1 MDQTARAPKLLKD
14 YAPPDYLIEEV
25 ELDVALEPK
34 ATRVKSKLRLRANTN
49 VPGEKSL
56 KLDGEGLTLE
66 SVSLDGMPLLPSD
79 YALDGTTLT
88 IPRVPSV
95 PFTLEIVTL
104 CDPEANTALSGL
116 YRSRGTY
123 CTQCEPE
130 GFRRVTFF
138 IDRPDV
144 LAVYTVRIE
153 ADKKVAPILLANGNP
168 VAHGDI
174 EGTGRHFAIWHDP
187 HPKPSYLFAMVGGDL
202 ACVPDSFTT
211 ASGRKVALNIY
222 VEPRKEDRC
231 AWAMESLKRA
241 MRWDE
246 ERFGREYDLD
256 VFNIVAVSDFNMGA
270 MENKGLNIF
279 NDKLVL
285 ARPDT
290 ASDADYVSIESVIA
304 HEYFHNWTGNRV
316 TCRDWFQLC
325 LKEGLTVFRDQ
336 EFTADTRAGPVE
348 RILAVRMLK
357 THQFPEDAGPLAHPV
372 RPGSYIE
379 INNFYTATV
388 YEKGAE
394 LCRML
399 QTLLGRD
406 GFRKGLDL
414 YFERHDGEAVT
425 VEDFVDAMA
434 DASGRDLKQFMLWYT
449 QSGTP
454 ELACSLDYDARAKT
468 ATLNVSQ
475 VMSPTPGQ
483 NKKDPLLIPLKVGL
497 LGTSGDD
504 LPLVLEDGS
513 KIRDGMLEMRER
525 SQAFTFRDIPA
536 SPTPS
541 LLRGFSAPVR
551 LTQNSDLPQIEFL
564 MRHDDDPFNRWQAAQ
579 GYATVLLVAASRD
592 GSNLER
598 VSGEE
603 ALRLASALATTAK
616 DDALLSAYRAEFLK
630 LPNESDIARELG
642 HDVDT
647 DAVRRA
653 RETLRTTIGTAI
665 RDDLIALYA
674 ANQQSG
680 PYSPDADS
688 AGKRALRGAALDLL
702 VGTGD
707 EAEAERTFRHYRE
720 STNMTDSISAL
731 AILAFLDGRV
741 RDEALAD
748 FFERWRDEPLVLDK
762 WFAVQARAARED
774 SVEIVHAL
782 LSHPKF
788 SLKNPNRV
796 RALIGNF
803 VHGNPTGFN
812 RLDGAG
818 YELLAS
824 CALEIDGF
832 NPHMAA
838 RLLGAF
844 ESWQSLEPIRKARA
858 KETLSRLASAK
869 LSTDSYEIVA
879 KTLGTT

>member
-1 MDQTARAPKLLKD
+1 
-14 YAPPDYLIEEV
+14 DYLIDEV
-25 ELDVALEPK
+25 ELDVALDPK
-34 ATRVKSKLRLRANTN
+34 ATRVKSKLRLRANPKLA
-49 VPGEKSL
+49 PGRPL

-66 SVSLDGMPLLPSD
+66 SVSLDGKPLLASD
-79 YALDGTTLT
+79 YVLAGATLT
-88 IPRVPSV
+88 IPRVPSL

-130 GFRRVTFF
+130 GFRRITFF

-153 ADKKVAPILLANGNP
+153 ADKKAAPILLANGNP
-168 VAHGDI
+168 VTLGNV
-174 EGTGRHFAIWHDP
+174 EGTNRHYAIWHDP
-187 HPKPSYLFAMVGGDL
+187 HPKPSYLFAMVGGNL
-202 ACVPDSFTT
+202 ACVPDNFTT
-211 ASGRKVALNIY
+211 ASGREVALNIY
-222 VEPRKEDRC
+222 VEPGKEDRC

-434 DASGRDLKQFMLWYT
+434 DTSGRDLKQFMLWYT

-454 ELACSLDYDARAKT
+454 ELACSLDYDARSKSAK
-468 ATLNVSQ
+468 LNVSQ
-475 VMSPTPGQ
+475 VTPATPDQ
-483 NKKDPLLIPLKVGL
+483 NKKEPLLIPLKVGL
-497 LGTSGDD
+497 LGTGGDD
-504 LPLVLEDGS
+504 LPLILEDGS
-513 KIRDGMLEMRER
+513 KLRDGMLEMREH
-525 SQAFTFRDIPA
+525 SQSFTFHNIPT
-536 SPTPS
+536 PPIPS
-541 LLRGFSAPVR
+541 LLRGFSSPVR
-551 LTQNSDLPQIEFL
+551 LTQNTDLAQTEFL
-564 MRHDDDPFNRWQAAQ
+564 MRHDDDAFNRWQAAQ
-579 GYATVLLVAASRD
+579 SFATVLLVAASRG

-598 VSGEE
+598 VSGDES
-603 ALRLASALATTAK
+603 LRLAGALAATAK

-630 LPNESDIARELG
+630 LPNESDIARELAR
-642 HDVDT
+642 DVDT

-653 RETLRTTIGTAI
+653 RETLRATIGIAI
-665 RDDLIALYA
+665 RDDLIALYK
-674 ANQQSG
+674 ANKQSG

-688 AGKRALRGAALDLL
+688 AGKRSLRAAILDLL
-702 VGTGD
+702 VATGNS
-707 EAEAERTFRHYRE
+707 AEADRTFRHYRE
-720 STNMTDSISAL
+720 ASNMTDQISAL
-731 AILAFLDGRV
+731 SILAFLEGRV
-741 RDEALAD
+741 REEALAD
-748 FFERWRDEPLVLDK
+748 FYQRWQGEPLVLDK
-762 WFAVQARAARED
+762 WFAVQARASRED
-774 SVEIVHAL
+774 SVEIVRAL

-796 RALIGNF
+796 RALIGSF

-812 RLDGAG
+812 RADGEG
-818 YELLAS
+818 YDLLAS
-824 CALEIDGF
+824 CALEIDSF
-832 NPHMAA
+832 NPHLAA

-844 ESWQSLEPIRKARA
+844 ESWQSLEPIRQAKA
-858 KETLSRLASAK
+858 KETLERLASAK

-879 KTLGTT
+879 KTLGAT

>member
-1 MDQTARAPKLLKD
+1 
-14 YAPPDYLIEEV
+14 
-25 ELDVALEPK
+25 
-34 ATRVKSKLRLRANTN
+34 
-49 VPGEKSL
+49 
-56 KLDGEGLTLE
+56 
-66 SVSLDGMPLLPSD
+66 
-79 YALDGTTLT
+79 
-88 IPRVPSV
+88 
-95 PFTLEIVTL
+95 
-104 CDPEANTALSGL
+104 
-116 YRSRGTY
+116 
-123 CTQCEPE
+123 
-130 GFRRVTFF
+130 
-138 IDRPDV
+138 
-144 LAVYTVRIE
+144 
-153 ADKKVAPILLANGNP
+153 
-168 VAHGDI
+168 
-174 EGTGRHFAIWHDP
+174 
-187 HPKPSYLFAMVGGDL
+187 
-202 ACVPDSFTT
+202 
-211 ASGRKVALNIY
+211 
-222 VEPRKEDRC
+222 
-231 AWAMESLKRA
+231 
-241 MRWDE
+241 
-246 ERFGREYDLD
+246 
-256 VFNIVAVSDFNMGA
+256 
-270 MENKGLNIF
+270 
-279 NDKLVL
+279 
-285 ARPDT
+285 
-290 ASDADYVSIESVIA
+290 
-304 HEYFHNWTGNRV
+304 
-316 TCRDWFQLC
+316 
-325 LKEGLTVFRDQ
+325 
-336 EFTADTRAGPVE
+336 
-348 RILAVRMLK
+348 
-357 THQFPEDAGPLAHPV
+357 
-372 RPGSYIE
+372 
-379 INNFYTATV
+379 
-388 YEKGAE
+388 
-394 LCRML
+394 
-399 QTLLGRD
+399 
-406 GFRKGLDL
+406 
-414 YFERHDGEAVT
+414 
-425 VEDFVDAMA
+425 
-434 DASGRDLKQFMLWYT
+434 
-449 QSGTP
+449 
-454 ELACSLDYDARAKT
+454 
-468 ATLNVSQ
+468 
-475 VMSPTPGQ
+475 
-483 NKKDPLLIPLKVGL
+483 
-497 LGTSGDD
+497 
-504 LPLVLEDGS
+504 
-513 KIRDGMLEMRER
+513 
-525 SQAFTFRDIPA
+525 
-536 SPTPS
+536 

-674 ANQQSG
+674 ANHQSG

-796 RALIGNF
+796 RALIGSF